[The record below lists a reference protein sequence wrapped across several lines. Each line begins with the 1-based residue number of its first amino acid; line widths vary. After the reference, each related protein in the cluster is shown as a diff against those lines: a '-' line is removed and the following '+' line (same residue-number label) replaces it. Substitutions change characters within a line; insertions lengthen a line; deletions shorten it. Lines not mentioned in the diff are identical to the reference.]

1 MTTSLQERIY
11 EVAINECNDI
21 KQLRKIALDLLRLW
35 LGTKDFLKRYKPKL
49 D

>member
-11 EVAINECNDI
+11 EVEIKECNDI
-21 KQLRKIALDLLRLW
+21 EQLRKIALDLLRLW
-35 LGTKDFLKRYKPKL
+35 LGTKDFLKRCKPKL

>member
-11 EVAINECNDI
+11 EVAIKECDDI
-21 KQLRKIALDLLRLW
+21 EQLRNITLNLLRLW

>member
-1 MTTSLQERIY
+1 MTTLLQKRMY
-11 EVAINECNDI
+11 EVAIKECDDI
-21 KQLRKIALDLLRLW
+21 EQLRKIALDLLRLW

>member
-11 EVAINECNDI
+11 EVAIMECDDI
-21 KQLRKIALDLLRLW
+21 EQLRNITLNLLRLW